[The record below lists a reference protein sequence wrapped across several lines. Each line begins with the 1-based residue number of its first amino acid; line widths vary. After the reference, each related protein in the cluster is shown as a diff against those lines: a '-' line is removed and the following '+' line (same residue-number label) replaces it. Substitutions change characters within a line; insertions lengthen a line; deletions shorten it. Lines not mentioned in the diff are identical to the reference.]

1 MCSLLQNL
9 LHPFVM
15 QKTWHAIQK
24 YTTTAH
30 RRNAN
35 AEPIYAKN
43 IKKLPFP
50 LSHCHFPCPWSILYI
65 LEIRSHLKMFFCSS
79 CDSVPLKCN
88 QAEWLGKYLQNRRV
102 KCCPPLPPRTWK
114 KETLSAHTTAF
125 LGRNRG

>member
-35 AEPIYAKN
+35 AEPIYAIN
-43 IKKLPFP
+43 IKKSVSLPCP
-50 LSHCHFPCPWSILYI
+50 LSLVNFIHFRDQKP
-65 LEIRSHLKMFFCSS
+65 LKNVFFCSS

-102 KCCPPLPPRTWK
+102 KGCPPLPPRTWK
-114 KETLSAHTTAF
+114 RRLCQQIRLLF
-125 LGRNRG
+125 LEEIAAR